1 MRHES
6 VDLCFLA
13 CSALKIMCRWLQIC
27 AAARLSEDKGDGAV
41 LQCLAENE
49 KTASANCA
57 RETSRAVRNALSFFA
72 PGAPIT
78 RVCDDDVA
86 AHCASAKPI
95 ETRRIGEARPSRS
108 AWPPGP
114 LARCMRV
121 DSLVAWRPGL
131 IRGTLS
137 ATAHACYVTMHI
149 VHKCPLPS

>member
-1 MRHES
+1 MRHAE
-6 VDLCFLA
+6 DH
-13 CSALKIMCRWLQIC
+13 MCCGRQIC

-95 ETRRIGEARPSRS
+95 ETRRIGEVRPCAVAGLYMVSCTWHP
-108 AWPPGP
+108 A
-114 LARCMRV
+114 
-121 DSLVAWRPGL
+121 DSLSAWRPARS
-131 IRGTLS
+131 ICRSTCMLS
-137 ATAHACYVTMHI
+137 ARSHEAP
-149 VHKCPLPS
+149 CPSVSMLRR

>member
-1 MRHES
+1 
-6 VDLCFLA
+6 
-13 CSALKIMCRWLQIC
+13 MCRWRQIC

-49 KTASANCA
+49 KTASADCA

-95 ETRRIGEARPSRS
+95 ETRRIGEARPRGG
-108 AWPPGP
+108 PGLQGP
-114 LARCMRV
+114 LHLAAACP
-121 DSLVAWRPGL
+121 DSLP
-131 IRGTLS
+131 
-137 ATAHACYVTMHI
+137 ACSPYMWHSVCRSTCMLFA
-149 VHKCPLPS
+149 CTYGALCT

>member
-1 MRHES
+1 MIALISASCMQCADDH
-6 VDLCFLA
+6 VLCA
-13 CSALKIMCRWLQIC
+13 QIC

-78 RVCDDDVA
+78 RVCDEDVA

-95 ETRRIGEARPSRS
+95 ETRRIGEARPR
-108 AWPPGP
+108 A
-114 LARCMRV
+114 A
-121 DSLVAWRPGL
+121 PGL
-131 IRGTLS
+131 QGALHMAS
-137 ATAHACYVTMHI
+137 ARTARLPGGLPHTWCCICRSTYVLF
-149 VHKCPLPS
+149 VCNDEALCP